1 VSRKV
6 LGRLWATAA
15 FAVAAC
21 NGSDDAVREL
31 PAEVAAVFNSPA
43 GHDQKPALLTE
54 AITVGTITVLNQ
66 TVLPEDDF
74 FAPLVN
80 NLHHTTTKSTIR
92 DQLNFAEGSKIERW
106 QLYDAERYIRMLD
119 PVKQAQ
125 IIEKKNPETG
135 KTDLTVVT
143 RDRLSAYVRGG
154 GSGTGGYTN
163 FGMQVGE
170 TSLFGRLYNVG
181 ATYSR
186 ENFRDFV
193 GLSAGK
199 QRIAGTK
206 WEVGLSTLDGFSDSR
221 HNYTA
226 KGISIAHPFI
236 VDGQRH
242 AFTASAVYSQG
253 VLYEYLGSGIRSG
266 FNTAN
271 GQPFGLIYRART
283 ESFAANYLYGIGTK
297 NRIEFGPGVQR
308 FVNESY
314 FISPQDQ
321 YVVGDTPEL
330 QVSQRSKEFYQVEQF
345 STHAVSLTVNTR
357 NGDFVP
363 MTNFRRYLFVEDQ
376 FEGFRTSTTVSHAN
390 PAFGLADHYTRP
402 SLVASYQKNLIAKT
416 LRVETAFARSA
427 AFWYNRYDIAR
438 DDSWQADLR
447 GFWFM
452 SFGTLAVRQY
462 ISSGNNLSIAARN
475 AIAGEFTRGFYYGSI
490 SPNAGSLTSFEYR
503 SPALRLPYILLAGV
517 AFFDYAGV
525 GTSLQTLGYNPI
537 VGLGLRSMLYEF
549 DNNVF
554 RLDFGFNLN
563 DDGLSFLNAMQFG
576 LSHAF

>member
-1 VSRKV
+1 MRVKS
-6 LGRLWATAA
+6 LGRLCAA
-15 FAVAAC
+15 AALAFAAC
-21 NGSDDAVREL
+21 NGNDDAVRDL
-31 PAEVAAVFNSPA
+31 PADVEAIFEAPA
-43 GHDQKPALLTE
+43 GHDKKPAQLTE
-54 AITVGTITVLNQ
+54 AISIGTITILNQ
-66 TVLPEDDF
+66 TVLPEGDF

-80 NLHHTTTKSTIR
+80 NLHYTTTKTTIR
-92 DQLNFAEGSKIERW
+92 DQLNFTEGSRVERW

-119 PVKQAQ
+119 PVKQAK
-125 IIEKKNPETG
+125 IIEKPNAETG
-135 KTDLTVVT
+135 KTDLTIVT

-163 FGMQVGE
+163 FGIQAGE
-170 TSLFGRLYNVG
+170 TSLFGRLYSVG
-181 ATYSR
+181 GSYSR

-193 GLSAGK
+193 GFSAGK

-206 WEVGLSTLDGFSDSR
+206 WEMGISTIDGFSDSR
-221 HNYTA
+221 HNYSA
-226 KGISIAHPFI
+226 KSFGISHPFI

-242 AFTASAVYSQG
+242 AFSIGGSFSQG
-253 VLYEYLGSGIRSG
+253 VLYEYLGSGIRTG
-266 FNTAN
+266 VNTAN

-283 ESFAANYLYGIGTK
+283 ESFNANYFYGIGTK
-297 NRIEFGPGVQR
+297 NRIEFGPGIQR
-308 FVNESY
+308 YVNQSY

-345 STHAVSLTVNTR
+345 STHAVSFTVNTR

-376 FEGFRTSTTVSHAN
+376 FEGFRTSTSVSHAN
-390 PAFGLADHYTRP
+390 PAFGLSDHYTRP
-402 SLVASYQKNLIAKT
+402 GFVASYQKNLLAKSVRIEAT
-416 LRVETAFARSA
+416 FGRSA
-427 AFWYNRYDIAR
+427 AFWLNRYEIPR
-438 DDSWQADLR
+438 DDSWQTDLR
-447 GFWFM
+447 GFWFLN
-452 SFGTLAVRQY
+452 FGTLALRQY
-462 ISSGNNLSIAARN
+462 LTAGNNLSIAARN
-475 AIAGEFTRGFYYGSI
+475 QIAGEFTRGFYYGSI
-490 SPNAGSLTSFEYR
+490 SPSAGSLTSFEYR
-503 SPALRLPYILLAGV
+503 SPSWRLPYILLAGV

-525 GTSLQTLGYNPI
+525 GANLQNLVYHPI

-576 LSHAF
+576 LSQTF